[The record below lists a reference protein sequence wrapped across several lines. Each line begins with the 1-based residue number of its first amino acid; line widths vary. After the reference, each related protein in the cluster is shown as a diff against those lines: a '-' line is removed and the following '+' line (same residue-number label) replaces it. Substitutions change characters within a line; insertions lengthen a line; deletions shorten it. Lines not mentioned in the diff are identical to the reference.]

1 MVIQILVA
9 QAHSKQP
16 LPQQLFQ
23 EILSNPFDVEM
34 KSIVLGFAGLVEPM
48 VETIDRRGLKD
59 VETFARTLRRATHF

>member
-16 LPQQLFQ
+16 LPQQLFH

-48 VETIDRRGLKD
+48 VETID
-59 VETFARTLRRATHF
+59 